1 MAGYELGESRSQEEC
16 LRIRGKVKWFDAGK
30 GYGFIVPDHPDEVDN
45 RDVLLHISSLRIL
58 GREAAGEGA
67 DIECEVVRRPKGWQ
81 VAEIFDIREIAAPT
95 ERRVREF
102 DARGPRHGYA
112 RDSHEDDHHH
122 SPRREFDSRPS
133 RAAPAADGPAEHA
146 TVKWFNRSKGYGFVV
161 RDGAPGDI
169 FVHIETVRRG
179 GMEDLQP
186 GDGLMVRFG
195 EGPKGLIVAEIA
207 AAHS

>member
-1 MAGYELGESRSQEEC
+1 MADYELGGSRQQEES

-45 RDVLLHISSLRIL
+45 RDVLLHISSLRVL

-67 DIECEVVRRPKGWQ
+67 DIDCEVVRRPKGWQ
-81 VAEIFDIREIAAPT
+81 VAEIFDLREVHALP
-95 ERRVREF
+95 ERRPREF
-102 DARGPRHGYA
+102 DSRGPRHGYA
-112 RDSHEDDHHH
+112 RDSHGDHH
-122 SPRREFDSRPS
+122 SPRRDFDSRPS
-133 RAAPAADGPAEHA
+133 RVTPAATGPAEHA

-186 GDGLMVRFG
+186 GEGLMVRFG

-207 AAHS
+207 SHS